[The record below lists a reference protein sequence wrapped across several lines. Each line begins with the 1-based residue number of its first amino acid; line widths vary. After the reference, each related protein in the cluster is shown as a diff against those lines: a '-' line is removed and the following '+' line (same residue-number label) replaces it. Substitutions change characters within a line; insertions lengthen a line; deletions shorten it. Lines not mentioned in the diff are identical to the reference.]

1 MKKTLALFL
10 ALVTIL
16 SIALVACKSNTPP
29 VSSNDADDDVWAD
42 RANTSETSTDTS
54 NNKTKGGWTEVNYTI
69 YAMAN
74 DLNIREDDSA
84 SSKSLGKVNIG
95 AALTATAKSDDWYKI
110 SYNDG
115 EAYVSADYITT
126 DASEATF
133 TDLTAPE
140 TLVIKEDTNN
150 SYGEKGRNVNLRSNP
165 VFDDESPY
173 TTIYRNNT
181 QNNELKKI
189 AVNGKNNIW
198 KVTYNNETYYIG
210 AGAFQHFEGY
220 NASTGGVG

>member
-10 ALVTIL
+10 ALITIL
-16 SIALVACKSNTPP
+16 SIALVSCKSNTPP
-29 VSSNDADDDVWAD
+29 VSSSNEGDDVWAD
-42 RANTSETSTDTS
+42 RSTTSETSTDT
-54 NNKTKGGWTEVNYTI
+54 KKPTKGGWTEVNYTI

-74 DLNIREDDSA
+74 NLNIRKSDSA
-84 SSKSLGKVNIG
+84 SSESLDKVNIG
-95 AALTATAKSDDWYKI
+95 AALTATAKGDDWYKI
-110 SYNDG
+110 SYADG
-115 EAYVSADYITT
+115 EAYVSADYVTT

-133 TDLTAPE
+133 TDLSTPE

-181 QNNELKKI
+181 QNSQLKKI
-189 AVNGKNNIW
+189 ATNGKGNIW
-198 KVTYNNETYYIG
+198 KVSYNNETYYIG